1 MEEGWNEDDLADVA
15 LAGCLGIAS
24 TGCQARRSCAS
35 TLPKWM
41 AWAQG
46 GKCFHGGGGGSPAQ
60 SDQQGPC
67 HQVQRWVRG
76 SRTLGSAP
84 PLSCH
89 LGTRW
94 QASSWLWPGGSDLQ
108 TSHRVLL

>member
-60 SDQQGPC
+60 SDQQGPRR
-67 HQVQRWVRG
+67 QVRRWVPAECLEQKMR
-76 SRTLGSAP
+76 RK
-84 PLSCH
+84 LSSH
-89 LGTRW
+89 FA
-94 QASSWLWPGGSDLQ
+94 QA
-108 TSHRVLL
+108 LLYITNR